1 LRLSILI
8 LVHLILVYKKYFFTI
23 LLSMKNIA
31 KTSDSVPSTEE
42 LPIYYDLY
50 TPSGHPGKEY
60 PVIIFLHGFKGF
72 KDWGAFP
79 DACAELATAGFGVVA
94 MNFSLNGVGESMTE
108 FDELDRFARETLS
121 QDLDDVGTMIDALQ
135 KAKVAAEHTSLNTD
149 VIGLLGHSRGGH
161 TAVAAAAEYESVRC
175 LVTWSAVADYNARW
189 SDEKIADWEQKGVTE
204 IKNGRTG
211 QIMPMKDVIY
221 KDALANADRLMA
233 AKRAKELTMPAFF
246 VHSKG
251 DQGVS
256 YQDAEQLYSAC
267 ASTEKELMLLPDS
280 GHTFGTSHPF
290 EDEEFPEPFQQV
302 LTKTTEWFVE
312 HLQ

>member
-1 LRLSILI
+1 
-8 LVHLILVYKKYFFTI
+8 
-23 LLSMKNIA
+23 
-31 KTSDSVPSTEE
+31 
-42 LPIYYDLY
+42 
-50 TPSGHPGKEY
+50 
-60 PVIIFLHGFKGF
+60 
-72 KDWGAFP
+72 
-79 DACAELATAGFGVVA
+79 

-121 QDLDDVGTMIDALQ
+121 QDLDDVGTMIEALQ
-135 KAKVAAEHTSLNTD
+135 EGRVSAGQVSLKTNS
-149 VIGLLGHSRGGH
+149 IGLLGHSRGGH
-161 TAVAAAAEYESVRC
+161 TAVAAAAEFESVRC

-189 SDEKIADWEQKGVTE
+189 SDDKIADWEQRGVTE

-211 QIMPMKDVIY
+211 QIMPMKEVIY

-233 AKRAKELTMPAFF
+233 VKRAKELSIPTLF

-267 ASTEKELMLLPDS
+267 ASTEKDLMLLSDS

-290 EDEEFPEPFQQV
+290 QKEEFPEPFQQV
-302 LTKTTEWFVE
+302 VAKTEEWFIE